1 MRTVCEQA
9 TKVLRERD
17 SRTLVWHGGRVSPLV
32 EVFEPT
38 TTDISDLAAW
48 TVVYT
53 TGQTE
58 LSGGAPP
65 PEELATRLRA
75 GRAGEAWRWAAR
87 IAPEAPVLGA
97 AELRRQHHDARIG
110 FLRLFVADA
119 ARRKGMGG
127 ELREA
132 VVEQACALGMDRLQS
147 TVLAGVPGEP
157 FARASPYLHTLL
169 RLELQKQYLDETTLR
184 RCWSLAATPARG
196 YRLTHWQGSVPEKLA
211 VSFGRVMAHL
221 LDAPGA
227 ALQMEARAWGLAQ
240 VREWERKIT
249 EDGSRLVVGAA
260 LDCMSDQVVAAT
272 VSTVTGGP
280 VADQHDTAVLP
291 AHRRKGL
298 ASRVK
303 ATQALRVH
311 DLFPHVE
318 AMAVTI
324 NRENRA
330 MLAVNRS
337 LLYEPVGERLLV
349 EENLIP

>member
-1 MRTVCEQA
+1 M
-9 TKVLRERD
+9 
-17 SRTLVWHGGRVSPLV
+17 WHGGRVSPLV
-32 EVFEPT
+32 ESFDPAT
-38 TTDISDLAAW
+38 TAIADLAAW
-48 TVVYT
+48 TAVYT
-53 TGQTE
+53 NGQSE

-65 PEELATRLRA
+65 PDELATRLRA
-75 GRAGEAWRWAAR
+75 GRAGEAWRWAGR
-87 IAPEAPVLGA
+87 IAPEAPVQGV

-110 FLRLFVADA
+110 FLRLFVADP
-119 ARRKGMGG
+119 ARRKGMGA

-132 VVEQACALGMDRLQS
+132 AVEEARAQGMDRLQS
-147 TVLAGVPGEP
+147 TVLSGAPGEP
-157 FARASPYLHTLL
+157 FARASPYLRTLL
-169 RLELQKQYLDETTLR
+169 RLELQKQYLDEPTLR

-196 YRLTHWQGSVPEKLA
+196 YRLTHWQGPAPGNLV
-211 VSFGRVMAHL
+211 VSFGQVMAHL

-227 ALQMEARAWGLAQ
+227 ALQMEARAWGVAQ

-260 LDCMSDQVVAAT
+260 LDRMSDQVVAAT

-330 MLAVNRS
+330 MLAVNQS
-337 LLYEPVGERLLV
+337 LMYKRVSERLLV
-349 EENLIP
+349 EESLIAH

>member
-1 MRTVCEQA
+1 
-9 TKVLRERD
+9 
-17 SRTLVWHGGRVSPLV
+17 VWHGSRVSPLV
-32 EVFEPT
+32 EAFDPAAASVA
-38 TTDISDLAAW
+38 DLADW
-48 TVVYT
+48 TAVYT
-53 TGQTE
+53 GGQAE

-65 PEELATRLRA
+65 AGELAARLGS

-87 IAPEAPVLGA
+87 VGPGDPFQGV

-110 FLRLFVADA
+110 FLRLFVAGP
-119 ARRKGMGG
+119 ARRRGIGA

-132 VVEQACALGMDRLQS
+132 VVVRARDQGMDRIQS

-157 FARASPYLHTLL
+157 FARASPYLRTLL
-169 RLELQKQYLDETTLR
+169 RLELQKQYLDERTLR

-196 YRLTHWQGSVPEKLA
+196 YRLTHWQGPAPEQLA
-211 VSFGRVMAHL
+211 ASFGQVMAHL

-227 ALQMEARAWGLAQ
+227 ALQMEARAWGPGE

-249 EDGSRLVVGAA
+249 EDGSQLVVGAA
-260 LDCMSDQVVAAT
+260 LDRMSDQVVAAT

-291 AHRRKGL
+291 AHRRRGL
-298 ASRVK
+298 ASGVK

-311 DLFPHVE
+311 DLYPHVR

-324 NRENRA
+324 NLENRA
-330 MLAVNRS
+330 MLAVNES
-337 LLYEPVGERLLV
+337 LLYERVSERLLV
-349 EENLIP
+349 EECLTGP

>member
-1 MRTVCEQA
+1 MEAFDPA
-9 TKVLRERD
+9 T
-17 SRTLVWHGGRVSPLV
+17 TAPL
-32 EVFEPT
+32 
-38 TTDISDLAAW
+38 DLDAW
-48 TVVYT
+48 TTVYT
-53 TGQTE
+53 DGQSE
-58 LSGGAPP
+58 LSGAAPP
-65 PEELATRLRA
+65 AGELAARLRG

-87 IAPEAPVLGA
+87 AALGAPVQGV

-110 FLRLFVADA
+110 FLRLFVADP
-119 ARRKGMGG
+119 ARRNGMGG

-132 VVEQACALGMDRLQS
+132 VVDQARVQGMNRLQS
-147 TVLAGVPGEP
+147 TVLAGAPGEP
-157 FARASPYLHTLL
+157 FARASPYLRTLL
-169 RLELQKQYLDETTLR
+169 RLELQKQDLDEPTLR

-196 YRLTHWQGSVPEKLA
+196 YRLTHWQDAAPDELVA
-211 VSFGRVMAHL
+211 SFGRVMAHL
-221 LDAPGA
+221 MDAPGA
-227 ALQMEARAWGLAQ
+227 ALQMEARAWGVAQ

-260 LDCMSDQVVAAT
+260 LDRMSDQVVAAT
-272 VSTVTGGP
+272 VSTVTAGA

-298 ASRVK
+298 AIRVK

-337 LLYEPVGERLLV
+337 LLYRVVSERLLV
-349 EENLIP
+349 EEDLGG